1 MNVKRFKELYNRIFV
16 SRMKR
21 ISATIEKSLNNG
33 FMFLI
38 QTGKTSRVQAS
49 ALKIVNSIVK

>member
-33 FMFLI
+33 LHP
-38 QTGKTSRVQAS
+38 
-49 ALKIVNSIVK
+49 IVKTI